1 MMTQAIALA
10 KKPHVIVGTPGR
22 LVDHLQNTK
31 GFSLRTLKFL
41 VMDEA
46 DRMYS
51 IIFKI
56 FYNPFKLSV

>member
-10 KKPHVIVGTPGR
+10 KKPHVVVGTPGR

-41 VMDEA
+41 VLDEA
-46 DRMYS
+46 DRM
-51 IIFKI
+51 
-56 FYNPFKLSV
+56 